1 MSTRAL
7 SGAGVRLW
15 RPKKDPNG
23 QSLSAVSN
31 PQQFMDNLA
40 GAGNLSV
47 TVLRDGKPA
56 TLTVSL
62 H

>member
-1 MSTRAL
+1 
-7 SGAGVRLW
+7 
-15 RPKKDPNG
+15 
-23 QSLSAVSN
+23 VSN

-40 GAGNLSV
+40 GAGSLSV
-47 TVLRDGKPA
+47 TVLRNGKPA